1 MATEA
6 GQETEPVAGTS
17 RAEVNEHLDTQSAL
31 VRQMNQMQQMMGTIM
46 DKMQKWEASEQEQN
60 AVESETESVD
70 VDSPA
75 RGR

>member
-1 MATEA
+1 
-6 GQETEPVAGTS
+6 
-17 RAEVNEHLDTQSAL
+17 
-31 VRQMNQMQQMMGTIM
+31 M